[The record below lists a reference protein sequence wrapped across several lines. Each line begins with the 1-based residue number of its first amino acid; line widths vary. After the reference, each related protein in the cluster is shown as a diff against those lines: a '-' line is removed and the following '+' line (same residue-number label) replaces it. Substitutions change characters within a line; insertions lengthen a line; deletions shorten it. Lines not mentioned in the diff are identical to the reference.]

1 MLFLEHKHLL
11 RQPYTV
17 DPFPPADYVDPVR
30 RGRRPP
36 PGRRLHHRHVGRDG
50 REVAAGGGRGRRR
63 DGLEV
68 EVIDLRT
75 ISPWD
80 RDSWPSRV
88 ARTHRLLVVHEDVLT
103 AGFGAE
109 VAAWAAEH
117 CFTDLDAPVRRVA
130 ALDTHVAYEPTLED
144 AILPQVDDIHT
155 ALRRPL
161 RLLTTRA
168 LHQPRHRLRPSRP
181 AA

>member
-1 MLFLEHKHLL
+1 M
-11 RQPYTV
+11 
-17 DPFPPADYVDPVR
+17 
-30 RGRRPP
+30 RRP
-36 PGRRLHHRHVGRDG
+36 GDDLHDRDVGRHR
-50 REVAAGGGRGRRR
+50 REVAAGGGAGGRA
-63 DGLEV
+63 DGFEV
-68 EVIDLRT
+68 EVVDLRT

-80 RDSWPSRV
+80 HDLVAESV

-144 AILPQVDDIHT
+144 AILPAGRRHPRRP
-155 ALRRPL
+155 RRPL
-161 RLLTTRA
+161 HLLTR
-168 LHQPRHRLRPSRP
+168 RPSPRTALLGP
-181 AA
+181 PTSPFPRSLCAAAARGTQFRAQAVRRNWRATEC